1 MPPIDLSTAYAEI
14 LVLVGTETGTAAEVA
29 ATVAAALRGWGFE
42 VDVVDM
48 AEAEPAVL
56 DAYSQLVVCTSTHGD
71 GALPEA
77 SQPFRAALTAEAPD
91 LSYVA
96 YGIIALGDRAY
107 EPHFIEAA
115 HTWDR
120 SLADL
125 GAVDVCSMHV
135 IDGVVLESDHEAVR
149 SWALGCATAFA
160 AAFADE
166 A

>member
-29 ATVAAALRGWGFE
+29 ATVAEALRGWGFE

-48 AEAEPAVL
+48 AEAEPGVL
-56 DAYSQLVVCTSTHGD
+56 DAYSQLIVCTSTHSE
-71 GALPEA
+71 GALPA
-77 SQPFRAALTAEAPD
+77 PAQPFRAALIAEEPD
-91 LSYVA
+91 LSYLA
-96 YGIIALGDRAY
+96 YGIVALGDRAY

-120 SLADL
+120 TLTRL
-125 GAVDVCSMHV
+125 GAVEACPMHV
-135 IDGVVLESDHEAVR
+135 IDGVVLESDHAAAR
-149 SWALGCATAFA
+149 RWALSCAEGFA